1 MIRRMREEDLQAA
14 AELEQK
20 YFSVPWSLKALAESL
35 QNPDYLFVVA
45 ETEEKVIGYAGLLKV
60 LDEGDI
66 TNIVMEEAFRGQGIG
81 RLLVEGL
88 LDEGRKEGICAF
100 TLEVRAGNQTAIRLY
115 EKLGFTRAGIR
126 PGFYEKPE
134 EDAVIMWKQES
145 EA

>member
-20 YFSVPWSLKALAESL
+20 YFSVPWSLKALTESL
-35 QNPDYLFVVA
+35 QNPEYLFMVA
-45 ETEEKVIGYAGLLKV
+45 EADGRVIGYAGLLKI
-60 LDEGDI
+60 LEEGDI
-66 TNIVMEEAFRGQGIG
+66 TNIVIDEACRGRGLG

-100 TLEVRAGNQTAIRLY
+100 TLEVRAGNKKAIRLY
-115 EKLGFTRAGIR
+115 EKLGFTHAGIR

-134 EDAVIMWKQES
+134 EDAVIMWKKEP